1 MPNHRIVTAFN
12 GAIRVYG
19 GGRSYSRRFCGAF
32 ARNFSDV
39 VRGEA
44 VLVFSGLLSS
54 LTLMILRRPLRTE
67 TRLVL
72 GSVLVL
78 ALPAG
83 AELGILPTAIAQ
95 SQPAQQP
102 SAAPPP
108 NAPATN
114 APPANSA
121 DTLKQRDQELS
132 TTLAKQRGS
141 VESQAKLKAEIDAL
155 SDDRKK
161 FNQQLIDTA
170 AKVRDV
176 EASIDATQARLGP
189 LDEKQHL
196 FETSLA
202 ERRGTII
209 EILAALQRIGRQPP
223 PALMVRPED
232 ALQAVRTAITLGA
245 VVPEMRAQ
253 ADALAGDLSDLLAVR
268 KQVVAE
274 HDRLTGDMEVLG
286 REQLRMSL
294 LIDQRQ
300 KKQAVTEQALDTERQ
315 HAADLAHQVDS
326 IKDLIGKLEQDLDP
340 ATRAKRDSARAI
352 ESDATKPNLAALGDP
367 GRLAPAVAFADMR
380 GRMRLPVN
388 GSRIREFGGSDGAG
402 GTQKG
407 LSIASRPGAQIT
419 APCDGWVVYSGA
431 FRSYG
436 QLLILNAGGG
446 YHVLLAGMERISV
459 DLGQF
464 VLTGEPVAVMGD
476 ASQASATV
484 TNVPKQPV
492 LYVEFR
498 KDGTPI
504 DPSPWW
510 ATNEGEKVRG

>member
-1 MPNHRIVTAFN
+1 MDGLITVHSAVILPGTFSRCFDRTLVLAFP
-12 GAIRVYG
+12 R
-19 GGRSYSRRFCGAF
+19 
-32 ARNFSDV
+32 
-39 VRGEA
+39 
-44 VLVFSGLLSS
+44 LLSS
-54 LTLMILRRPLRTE
+54 LKPMILRRPLRTE
-67 TRLVL
+67 SRLVL
-72 GSVLVL
+72 GSVLIF
-78 ALPAG
+78 ALPLG
-83 AELGILPTAIAQ
+83 AELGTIAAAFAQ
-95 SQPAQQP
+95 SAPAQFP
-102 SAAPPP
+102 AAPV
-108 NAPATN
+108 APGQSQSVP
-114 APPANSA
+114 APPAHAQPANNA
-121 DTLKQRDQELS
+121 DALRQRDQELNA
-132 TTLAKQRGS
+132 TLAKQRNS
-141 VESQAKLKAEIDAL
+141 AESQAKLKIEIDAL
-155 SDDRKK
+155 SADRRK

-170 AKVRDV
+170 AKIRDV
-176 EASIDATQARLGP
+176 EANIDATQARLGP
-189 LDEKQHL
+189 LDEKQRL
-196 FETSLA
+196 FEKSLA

-245 VVPEMRAQ
+245 VVPDMRVQ

-268 KQVVAE
+268 KQILGE
-274 HDRLTGDMEVLG
+274 RDRLTNNIEVLG

-294 LIDQRQ
+294 LVDQRQ
-300 KKQAVTEQALDTERQ
+300 KTQAVAEQALDTEHQ
-315 HAADLAHQVDS
+315 HATDLAHQVDT
-326 IKDLIGKLEQDLDP
+326 IKDLIAKLEQDLDP
-340 ATRAKRDSARAI
+340 AIRAKRDSARSI
-352 ESDATKPNLAALGDP
+352 ENDATKPNLAALGDP
-367 GRLAPAVAFADMR
+367 GRLAPAVAFPYMR
-380 GRMRLPVN
+380 GHMRLPVN
-388 GSRIREFGGSDGAG
+388 GMRIREFGGSDGSG

-407 LSIASRPGAQIT
+407 LSIASRSGAQIT
-419 APCDGWVVYSGA
+419 APCDGWVVYAGA

-484 TNVPKQPV
+484 TTVPKQPV